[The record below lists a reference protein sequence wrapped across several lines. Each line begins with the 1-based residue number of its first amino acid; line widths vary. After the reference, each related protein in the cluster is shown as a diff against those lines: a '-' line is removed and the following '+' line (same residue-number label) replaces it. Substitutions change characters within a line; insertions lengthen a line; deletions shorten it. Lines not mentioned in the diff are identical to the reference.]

1 MAVKIKRSTTASS
14 VPPSLVTGE
23 IAINEADGK
32 LYYRA
37 STGTVTQFGPALF
50 AALSHSHAA
59 SDITSG
65 TIDIARIPTGST
77 SSTVCIGNDSRL
89 SNARTPTSHV
99 LATTS
104 GLGGEHSV
112 SGLTSGM
119 VLMATGAT
127 TAAFQGIDAGNI
139 ASGSLAILRGGT
151 SATDAATARSN
162 LGAAPTAS
170 PAFTGAATFANTGNV
185 VPLTITNAG
194 TANSFVVNDASGDT
208 TPFVIDASGQVGIGT
223 NAPQRKLH
231 VANDGAEGLEFFVG
245 IFSGES
251 RINAFNRSSSSWNK
265 FSIGCS
271 TLEFFV
277 GSGGTSALAI
287 SSTGTATFAGQV
299 LVTAGSGSSGSYKP
313 GLAVSGDDDTGLMQ
327 TTSGGANTLSL
338 VTAGNERLRV
348 TDSRV
353 FINGNGE
360 QYGLGVRYVSTGGAV
375 HFGAT
380 SNSATPDAAISNA
393 GGGTLMT
400 LQNGG
405 NVGIG
410 TTSPPEK
417 LSVFGDNNAGR
428 TSILIDN
435 LDQRLKLSC
444 FYQAG
449 VGQYAEIQSTNNAE
463 TGHQNLILNRLGNN
477 VGIGTAIAG
486 TRLSVTGA
494 SAAQNGDGFTGIA
507 QFSTGTGA
515 QTDEKL
521 VMGVVDGQYG
531 WIQALK
537 PGTATRA
544 IILNPGGGEVL
555 VSGTTDQGAYNLQ
568 CAFTG
573 VWGAGAYVNGSDERI
588 KDDIAPLSS
597 CTDVIESLRPVTFR
611 YKESWSKD
619 QSIQPGF
626 IAQDLQQALAG
637 QPYLDGVVQQGTEYL
652 SVAYQTLIPLLVK
665 ALQESNA
672 RIAALEERLNG

>member
-1 MAVKIKRSTTASS
+1 QIVGQAGAAISGGT
-14 VPPSLVTGE
+14 VTVTSPL
-23 IAINEADGK
+23 AI
-32 LYYRA
+32 
-37 STGTVTQFGPALF
+37 TGTVAGNVRSLRMQ
-50 AALSHSHAA
+50 
-59 SDITSG
+59 TSG
-65 TIDIARIPTGST
+65 STRWEVGPGFDAESGSNVGSTFWITRWSDAGAFLGTPIAIAR
-77 SSTVCIGNDSRL
+77 
-89 SNARTPTSHV
+89 
-99 LATTS
+99 
-104 GLGGEHSV
+104 
-112 SGLTSGM
+112 
-119 VLMATGAT
+119 ATGVV
-127 TAAFQGIDAGNI
+127 
-139 ASGSLAILRGGT
+139 
-151 SATDAATARSN
+151 
-162 LGAAPTAS
+162 
-170 PAFTGAATFANTGNV
+170 TF
-185 VPLTITNAG
+185 
-194 TANSFVVNDASGDT
+194 
-208 TPFVIDASGQVGIGT
+208 
-223 NAPQRKLH
+223 
-231 VANDGAEGLEFFVG
+231 
-245 IFSGES
+245 ES
-251 RINAFNRSSSSWNK
+251 
-265 FSIGCS
+265 
-271 TLEFFV
+271 
-277 GSGGTSALAI
+277 
-287 SSTGTATFAGQV
+287 QV

-313 GLAVSGDDDTGLMQ
+313 GLSVSGDDDTGVMQ
-327 TTSGGANTLSL
+327 VGGANTLSL
-338 VTAGNERLRV
+338 VTNGTERVRVGSAGRFTFFANSEKYGIQLNNGATANGPFIGSDGADIFTISTAGGAERVRV
-348 TDSRV
+348 DASGRV
-353 FINGNGE
+353 GIGTNLPGQSLHVLGGEFWLTNSNFSLAGGTGSIVTMYTGATTGNT
-360 QYGLGVRYVSTGGAV
+360 YGGIGALTTGGGV
-375 HFGAT
+375 WG
-380 SNSATPDAAISNA
+380 DLVLQ
-393 GGGTLMT
+393 GGG
-400 LQNGG
+400 GR
-405 NVGIG
+405 VGIG

-417 LSVFGDNNAGR
+417 LSVFGDNNGGR

-588 KDDIAPLSS
+588 KNDIAPLSS

-619 QSIQPGF
+619 QSLQPGF

-637 QPYLDGVVQQGTEYL
+637 QPYLDGIVQQGTEYL

-672 RIAALEERLNG
+672 RIAAL